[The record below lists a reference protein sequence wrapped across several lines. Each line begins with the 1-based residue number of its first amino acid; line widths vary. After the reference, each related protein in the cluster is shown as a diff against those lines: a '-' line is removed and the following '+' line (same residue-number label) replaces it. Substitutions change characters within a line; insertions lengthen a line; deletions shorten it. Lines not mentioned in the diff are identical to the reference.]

1 MEKYRRICAFI
12 DLDAVEYN
20 FEQMRQALTPGIQM
34 IAVVKA
40 DAYGH
45 GAVPIAA
52 LMEPK
57 EYIWGFAVATIE
69 EAVQLR
75 KAGIEKPVLV
85 LGFVFPDGY
94 EDAVRYDIRLAVFK
108 LTMAKQLSEEALRQG
123 KTAYL
128 HIKVD
133 TGMGRIGFPDD
144 ETSADIVK
152 EISLLP
158 GVQIEGLFTHFARA
172 DERDKEAARRQLDR
186 YLRFSRMLE
195 ERKIEIP
202 LHHCSNTAG
211 IFDSLL

>member
-1 MEKYRRICAFI
+1 M
-12 DLDAVEYN
+12 
-20 FEQMRQALTPGIQM
+20 
-34 IAVVKA
+34 
-40 DAYGH
+40 
-45 GAVPIAA
+45 
-52 LMEPK
+52 
-57 EYIWGFAVATIE
+57 
-69 EAVQLR
+69 QLR

-158 GVQIEGLFTHFARA
+158 GV
-172 DERDKEAARRQLDR
+172 
-186 YLRFSRMLE
+186 
-195 ERKIEIP
+195 KI
-202 LHHCSNTAG
+202 
-211 IFDSLL
+211 